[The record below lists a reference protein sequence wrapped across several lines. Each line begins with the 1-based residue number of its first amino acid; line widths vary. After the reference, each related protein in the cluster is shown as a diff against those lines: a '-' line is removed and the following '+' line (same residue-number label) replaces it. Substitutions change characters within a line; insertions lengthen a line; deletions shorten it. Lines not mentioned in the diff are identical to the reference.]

1 MYTLCVPEIQRATY
15 NGVWRSLANAPAL
28 GAGDR
33 RFESCHS
40 DGNTGNGV
48 STWCSLRRECD
59 PHPVG
64 GGSHWLRY
72 EYDVMCVNKKYGV
85 SQTGRKTV
93 LRFPVFLRLFLGS
106 G

>member
-40 DGNTGNGV
+40 DETPEMV
-48 STWCSLRRECD
+48 F
-59 PHPVG
+59 P
-64 GGSHWLRY
+64 
-72 EYDVMCVNKKYGV
+72 YGV
-85 SQTGRKTV
+85 LCEENATPTQWEGA
-93 LRFPVFLRLFLGS
+93 LIG
-106 G
+106 